1 MGIYLILQCRS
12 KYQVMFFPTGTEE
25 HEKKLLYLSERLI
38 LNSEKK
44 CDGKKLALQAVKV
57 YSKAIVLG

>member
-1 MGIYLILQCRS
+1 MGIYLILQCQS

-44 CDGKKLALQAVKV
+44 CDGLLSWK
-57 YSKAIVLG
+57 